1 MQDSETISGNGCTEE
16 YQIRWGSE
24 DIRAFG
30 FTGGV
35 RFLKAAGS
43 GILPDIS
50 SGIGKVIHVLI
61 NGRSMRLEHIQRTE
75 DGDLVFRFNGI
86 RYRLPVMN
94 RRESLFASIQRNQKE
109 DRKQTALKA
118 PIPGLVL
125 KVMVSEGLS
134 VQAGDPLLVL
144 ESMKMENVLR
154 TQSSCTVVSLG
165 VQPGETVEKGQ
176 VLIKFM

>member
-1 MQDSETISGNGCTEE
+1 
-16 YQIRWGSE
+16 
-24 DIRAFG
+24 
-30 FTGGV
+30 
-35 RFLKAAGS
+35 
-43 GILPDIS
+43 
-50 SGIGKVIHVLI
+50 
-61 NGRSMRLEHIQRTE
+61 
-75 DGDLVFRFNGI
+75 
-86 RYRLPVMN
+86 MN